1 MGKINRPS
9 RIVWSSEL
17 QIRYQTRRSCD
28 VENQKIGRYD
38 GEHSSR
44 EVGQS
49 REHGMRCS
57 KERDR
62 RQETGDRRQGERE
75 RERERGSVG
84 EVGGGTKSP
93 AVSRSK

>member
-44 EVGQS
+44 EVGHS

-62 RQETGDRRQGERE
+62 RQETGRE
-75 RERERGSVG
+75 RERERKRKCGGSWRWDKV
-84 EVGGGTKSP
+84 TC
-93 AVSRSK
+93 SK